1 MTLVSC
7 SKWLDGEISKSML
20 KDKKHIVINNSI
32 NLNNFYYENTNIP
45 EKYNIKDKK
54 IILAVSNVW
63 TKQKGFEEYLKLAN
77 HLDNSWV
84 IVMVGL
90 SKQQINKLPTNI
102 IGIQRVD
109 VNQLRQWYSNS
120 TVFVNLTLEENY
132 PTVNLE
138 AKACGLPIITYD
150 TGGSKEM
157 LSKNDFVVKPYDI
170 EEIVEILNNSTFE
183 RQVVKTN
190 NNMNEEYLELYKE
203 LMKQ

>member
-32 NLNNFYYENTNIP
+32 NLNNFYYEKTNIA

-63 TKQKGFEEYLKLAN
+63 TKQKGFEEYLKLASF
-77 HLDNSWV
+77 LDNSWV

-90 SKQQINKLPTNI
+90 SKQQINKLPANI

-157 LSKNDFVVKPYDI
+157 LNDNDYVVKPYDI
-170 EEIVEILNNSTFE
+170 EGIVEILNNSTFE

-190 NNMNEEYLELYKE
+190 NNMNEEYLSLYEKI
-203 LMKQ
+203 MK